1 MRRGGLGFALTA
13 FVAIRVLGILVLE
26 VAARSEGRSAYG
38 RLTGWD
44 AQWYAGIARHGYG
57 LTKIVPD
64 GRHLSDY
71 AFFPLYPALERGLA
85 DLGPLSVLQAGLII
99 SNVSAVA
106 AAWAIYLLGERVAGR
121 GLILVVLWAALP
133 ISVVESMAYSEA
145 LFTALAAWSLW
156 SVLGGRWVT
165 AGVLTALAGST
176 RPVGVA
182 VVAAVVVA
190 ALLAR
195 QRRAWWAVLLAP
207 LGPLA
212 YLGWVGWRRGSW
224 TGYLDVTKA
233 WGNGYD
239 GGVSFLRWVVA
250 RPWPEELLLWLA
262 IVMLLGLLL
271 LAVLDRQPPAM
282 LVFAGVLIALAL
294 TTAGYFG
301 SKPRYL
307 LPSFPLLLPPALR
320 LPRRAAT
327 VVVPLL
333 VGTSAGYGAVWL
345 LGPGPP

>member
-26 VAARSEGRSAYG
+26 VAPRSEGRSAYG

-156 SVLGGRWVT
+156 SVLGDRWVT

-182 VVAAVVVA
+182 VVAAVLVTVA
-190 ALLAR
+190 A
-195 QRRAWWAVLLAP
+195 AVVVVTGDDSAQVGFVNVSLFKVTAP
-207 LGPLA
+207 LRA
-212 YLGWVGWRRGSW
+212 R
-224 TGYLDVTKA
+224 
-233 WGNGYD
+233 
-239 GGVSFLRWVVA
+239 A
-250 RPWPEELLLWLA
+250 RPWTVTLLVTVIAVRARMFPAKTELA
-262 IVMLLGLLL
+262 PSV
-271 LAVLDRQPPAM
+271 AV
-282 LVFAGVLIALAL
+282 VLTCQNTLQAR
-294 TTAGYFG
+294 T
-301 SKPRYL
+301 PQC
-307 LPSFPLLLPPALR
+307 
-320 LPRRAAT
+320 PRRTRTARRCSHRRLRA
-327 VVVPLL
+327 
-333 VGTSAGYGAVWL
+333 SARVA
-345 LGPGPP
+345 PDPRRRA